1 MQNMKEIKIK
11 VMNRYIEGKS
21 LQFINNFLAD
31 KFWCKSISND
41 DGLVTDDPKASTV
54 LHMDD
59 ELVVECEDRYT
70 KSIISF
76 IGKEITGD
84 EEEGSMSR
92 DKALIKLRRL
102 QKSGD
107 IEYAHGEADDVL
119 CELLKNLGF
128 EDVVEEYHKVEKWYS

>member
-1 MQNMKEIKIK
+1 MKEIKIK

-31 KFWCKSISND
+31 KFWCKSIYND
-41 DGLVTDDPKASTV
+41 DGLVTDDPKARTV

-59 ELVVECEDRYT
+59 ELVIECEDRYAE
-70 KSIISF
+70 SVIAF
-76 IGKEITGD
+76 IGKKITGD
-84 EEEGSMSR
+84 EEDGPMTR

-107 IEYAHGEADDVL
+107 TECAHSAADGVL
-119 CELLKNLGF
+119 CRLLENLGF
-128 EDVVEEYHKVEKWYS
+128 EDFVEEYHKVEKWYS

>member
-1 MQNMKEIKIK
+1 MTEIKIK

-41 DGLVTDDPKASTV
+41 DGLVTDEPKASTV

-59 ELVVECEDRYT
+59 ELVIECEDRYAET
-70 KSIISF
+70 VIAF

-84 EEEGSMSR
+84 EDDGPMTR

-107 IEYAHGEADDVL
+107 TECAHIAADSVL
-119 CELLKNLGF
+119 CRLLKNLGF
-128 EDVVEEYHKVEKWYS
+128 EDVIEEYYRVEKWYA